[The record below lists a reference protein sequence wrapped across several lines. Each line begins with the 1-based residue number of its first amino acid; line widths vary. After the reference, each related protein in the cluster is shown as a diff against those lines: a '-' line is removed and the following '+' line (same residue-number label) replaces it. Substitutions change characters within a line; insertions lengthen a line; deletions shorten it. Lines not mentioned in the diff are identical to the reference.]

1 MEEERIKENEEYL
14 MKHHIFELFEDLLTS
29 VTYKRP
35 SNIRE
40 FLIRELQI
48 RKKHGKIIMPI
59 FNEAE
64 IENIFKLYN
73 VENKK
78 TINRIKAKQA
88 LKYMANTKNDF
99 NLIYEFEDMPEQVD
113 LDTFKKLAEIVLGVL
128 Y

>member
-1 MEEERIKENEEYL
+1 M
-14 MKHHIFELFEDLLTS
+14 
-29 VTYKRP
+29 
-35 SNIRE
+35 
-40 FLIRELQI
+40 
-48 RKKHGKIIMPI
+48 
-59 FNEAE
+59 
-64 IENIFKLYN
+64 
-73 VENKK
+73 ENKK